1 MEFLGKNF
9 VSCKEI
15 VPISEVKETS
25 PHGRD
30 VVLSQRVPYQRL
42 HGKIIYTLSTVYRLN
57 CKLTNECMYILASKY
72 AFISKYTF
80 NFPMGI
86 Y

>member
-1 MEFLGKNF
+1 MEVLGKNF

-30 VVLSQRVPYQRL
+30 IVLSQRVPYQGF
-42 HGKIIYTLSTVYRLN
+42 HSMYISLSTV
-57 CKLTNECMYILASKY
+57 
-72 AFISKYTF
+72 
-80 NFPMGI
+80 
-86 Y
+86 